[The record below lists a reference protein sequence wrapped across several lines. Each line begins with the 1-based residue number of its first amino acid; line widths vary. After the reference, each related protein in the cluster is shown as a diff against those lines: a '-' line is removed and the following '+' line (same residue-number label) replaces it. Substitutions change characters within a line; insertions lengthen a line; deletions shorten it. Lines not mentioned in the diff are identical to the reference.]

1 MARGLNIYDAKSM
14 GTMTRSTIAAAI
26 FASLILLILTG
37 HAFSADVSSL
47 VGDWQ
52 GTLDPEGNSLR
63 LVIHITSDSAGKLKV
78 SLDCIDQGSCG
89 LPGTDLVLDGRN
101 ISYLVPSVNGSY
113 HGTISVPEHET
124 QYQTDSERSA
134 GRRA

>member
-1 MARGLNIYDAKSM
+1 
-14 GTMTRSTIAAAI
+14 MTRSTIAAAI

-63 LVIHITSDSAGKLKV
+63 LVIHITSDSAERLKV
-78 SLDCIDQGSCG
+78 TSTASIREA
-89 LPGTDLVLDGRN
+89 TDFQEPIWFLMDG
-101 ISYLVPSVNGSY
+101 ISAFSF
-113 HGTISVPEHET
+113 
-124 QYQTDSERSA
+124 
-134 GRRA
+134 RR